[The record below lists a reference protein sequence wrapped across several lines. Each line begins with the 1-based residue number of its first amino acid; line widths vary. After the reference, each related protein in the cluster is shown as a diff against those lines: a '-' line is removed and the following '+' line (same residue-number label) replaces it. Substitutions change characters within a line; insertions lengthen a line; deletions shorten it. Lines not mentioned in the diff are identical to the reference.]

1 MTVTASSTT
10 TAIAKVLRMIRR
22 RSPRLSVG
30 LSSACVISLPRSP
43 SLLLTSSPRN
53 AVLVMMPIPPTCI
66 ANRSTTW
73 PKPDQCEGMSS
84 VLRPVTVMAEV
95 AVNSASRNP
104 VRPVPCFAT
113 GSISS
118 TVTTAMKTAKV
129 TGTRR
134 IGRRVKDWNR
144 LRMSG
149 GGGECLDLLGA
160 ARDDEGVAGEDDG
173 VGGGVGEV
181 LAGLLDADDGH
192 APLRAQLRLAEP
204 FVDRF

>member
-1 MTVTASSTT
+1 
-10 TAIAKVLRMIRR
+10 
-22 RSPRLSVG
+22 
-30 LSSACVISLPRSP
+30 
-43 SLLLTSSPRN
+43 
-53 AVLVMMPIPPTCI
+53 
-66 ANRSTTW
+66 
-73 PKPDQCEGMSS
+73 MSG
-84 VLRPVTVMAEV
+84 VLRPVTMMAEV

-160 ARDDEGVAGEDDG
+160 ARDVEGVDGELVG
-173 VGGGVGEV
+173 VSWVYGTAI
-181 LAGLLDADDGH
+181 L
-192 APLRAQLRLAEP
+192 
-204 FVDRF
+204 